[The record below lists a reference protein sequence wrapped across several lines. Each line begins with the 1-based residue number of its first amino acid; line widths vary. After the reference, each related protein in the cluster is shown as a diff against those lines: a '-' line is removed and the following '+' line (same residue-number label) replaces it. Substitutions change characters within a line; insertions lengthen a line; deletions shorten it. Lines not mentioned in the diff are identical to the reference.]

1 MQSYL
6 TNFGFMNFMSFKLP
20 LSLSILSR
28 VNINKVKFEKYPGTL
43 TVASKNSC
51 QITTWPILYRLK
63 ANDYKDKYRKCYP
76 YL

>member
-20 LSLSILSR
+20 LSLSILGR

-51 QITTWPILYRLK
+51 QI
-63 ANDYKDKYRKCYP
+63 AA
-76 YL
+76 